1 MPQVVRDSQKL
12 NTELVDLKRE
22 VRSLRSLVIS
32 LVGEDKEGRYR
43 PEFVREILRAARQ
56 QPERLFKDAR
66 TFLAELRSA

>member
-1 MPQVVRDSQKL
+1 
-12 NTELVDLKRE
+12 
-22 VRSLRSLVIS
+22 
-32 LVGEDKEGRYR
+32 VGEDKEGRYR